1 MYPSFFPYWRIL
13 YPFVNFGKKVV
24 ELDWE
29 NFVDNEM
36 AENYWRS
43 WA

>member
-1 MYPSFFPYWRIL
+1 
-13 YPFVNFGKKVV
+13 VNFGKKVV

-36 AENYWRS
+36 VGNYWRG

>member
-1 MYPSFFPYWRIL
+1 MD
-13 YPFVNFGKKVV
+13 FGKKVV
-24 ELDWE
+24 ELGWK

-36 AENYWRS
+36 VGNCWRS

>member
-1 MYPSFFPYWRIL
+1 M
-13 YPFVNFGKKVV
+13 V

-29 NFVDNEM
+29 NFVDNQM
-36 AENYWRS
+36 VENYWRI